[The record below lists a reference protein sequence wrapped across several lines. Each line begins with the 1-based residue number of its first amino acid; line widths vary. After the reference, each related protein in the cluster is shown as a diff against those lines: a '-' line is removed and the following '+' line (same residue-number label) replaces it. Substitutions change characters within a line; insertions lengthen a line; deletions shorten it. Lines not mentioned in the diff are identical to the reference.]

1 METRANYTVIGLF
14 TLAVVFGVFGF
25 IYWIQNVGGAGE
37 RAYDRVVFDGSV
49 SGLRTGAT
57 VLFNGVHV
65 GEVTKLTLDTEHPQ
79 QVVATISVNKAVKL
93 RADTVVGLEYTALT
107 GVAAIA
113 LQGGSA
119 ASPPLEGS
127 KENPPLLK
135 AAPGASQDITQ
146 GARDTLRRIDQ
157 FIVDNQQ
164 SFHSVLDN
172 LDKFTGAL
180 ARNSEHLDKLAAGLE
195 NLTAGSDG
203 KSGELFEAAHSIHT
217 LADKLNKRTEEI
229 TKGITLFA
237 AAGTKQVN
245 AIGADAHHMMGEIE
259 KTVRN
264 INQNPS
270 RLLFGGAPASR

>member
-25 IYWIQNVGGAGE
+25 VYWVQNIGGAGE
-37 RAYDRVVFDGSV
+37 RAYFRVVFDGSV

-65 GEVTKLTLDTEHPQ
+65 GEVTKLSLDPEQPQ
-79 QVVATISVNKAVKL
+79 QVIATMAVNKAVKL

-119 ASPPLEGS
+119 NSPPLEGP
-127 KENPPLLK
+127 KDNPPLLK

-164 SFHSVLDN
+164 SFHSTLDN

-180 ARNSEHLDKLAAGLE
+180 ARNSEHLDKITAGLE
-195 NLTAGSDG
+195 NLTSGTDG
-203 KSGELFEAAHSIHT
+203 KSGELFETVKSLHT
-217 LADKLNKRTEEI
+217 LADNLDKRTEEI
-229 TKGITLFA
+229 TKGINLLT
-237 AAGTKQVN
+237 AAGAKQVN
-245 AIGADAHHMMGEIE
+245 GIGADAHRTLSQVEQTF
-259 KTVRN
+259 KN
-264 INQNPS
+264 LDKNPS
-270 RLLFGGAPASR
+270 RLLFGGGGTK

>member
-14 TLAVVFGVFGF
+14 TLAVLFGVFGF
-25 IYWIQNVGGAGE
+25 VYWVQNVGGAGE
-37 RAYDRVVFDGSV
+37 RAYFRVVFDGSV

-65 GEVTKLTLDTEHPQ
+65 GEVTRLSLDPEHPQ
-79 QVVATISVNKAVKL
+79 QVVATMSVNKAVKL
-93 RADTVVGLEYTALT
+93 RDDTVVGLEYTALT

-119 ASPPLEGS
+119 NSPPLDGP
-127 KENPPLLK
+127 KDNPPLLK

-164 SFHSVLDN
+164 SFHSMLDN

-180 ARNSEHLDKLAAGLE
+180 ARNSDHLDKIVVGLE
-195 NLTAGSDG
+195 NLTSGTDG
-203 KSGELFEAAHSIHT
+203 KSGELLETVKSLHT
-217 LADKLNKRTEEI
+217 LADNLDKRTEEI
-229 TKGITLFA
+229 TKGINLLT
-237 AAGTKQVN
+237 AAGTKQIN
-245 AIGADAHHMMGEIE
+245 GIGTDAHRTLSQVEQTF
-259 KTVRN
+259 KN
-264 INQNPS
+264 LDKNPS
-270 RLLFGGAPASR
+270 RLLFGGSGPKQ

>member
-25 IYWIQNVGGAGE
+25 VYWVQNIAGAGE
-37 RAYDRVVFDGSV
+37 RAYYRVVFDGSV

-65 GEVTKLTLDTEHPQ
+65 GEVTSLSLDPEHPQ
-79 QVVATISVNKAVKL
+79 QVIATMSVNKAVKL

-107 GVAAIA
+107 GIAAIA

-119 ASPPLEGS
+119 ALPPLDGS

-180 ARNSEHLDKLAAGLE
+180 ARNSEHLDKIAAGLE

-203 KSGELFEAAHSIHT
+203 KSGELVETMRSIHT
-217 LADKLNKRTEEI
+217 LSDNLDKRTEEI
-229 TKGITLFA
+229 TKGINVFT
-237 AAGTKQVN
+237 AAGTKQIN
-245 AIGADAHHMMGEIE
+245 SIGADAHRMMGEVE
-259 KTVRN
+259 KTVKN
-264 INQNPS
+264 IDSNPS
-270 RLLFGGAPASR
+270 RLLFGGAAKPK

>member
-1 METRANYTVIGLF
+1 METRANYTVIGLL

-25 IYWIQNVGGAGE
+25 VYWIQNVGGAGE
-37 RAYDRVVFDGSV
+37 RAYYRVVFDGSV

-119 ASPPLEGS
+119 TSAPLEGS

-180 ARNSEHLDKLAAGLE
+180 ARNSEHLDKIAAGLE
-195 NLTAGSDG
+195 NLTGGSDG

-217 LADKLNKRTEEI
+217 LADNLNKRTEEI

-237 AAGTKQVN
+237 TAGTKQVN
-245 AIGADAHHMMGEIE
+245 LIGADAHHMMGEIE

-270 RLLFGGAPASR
+270 RLLFGGAPK

>member
-14 TLAVVFGVFGF
+14 TLAVLFGVFGF
-25 IYWIQNVGGAGE
+25 VYWVQNIGGAGE
-37 RAYDRVVFDGSV
+37 RAYFRVVFDGSV

-65 GEVTKLTLDTEHPQ
+65 GEVTKLSLDPEQPQ
-79 QVVATISVNKAVKL
+79 QVIATMAVNKAVKL

-119 ASPPLEGS
+119 NSPPLEGP
-127 KENPPLLK
+127 KDNPPLLK

-164 SFHSVLDN
+164 SFHSMLDN

-180 ARNSEHLDKLAAGLE
+180 ARNSEHLDKITAGLE
-195 NLTAGSDG
+195 NLTSGTDG
-203 KSGELFEAAHSIHT
+203 KSGELFETVKSLHT
-217 LADKLNKRTEEI
+217 LADNLDKRTEEI
-229 TKGITLFA
+229 TKGVNLLT

-245 AIGADAHHMMGEIE
+245 GIGADAHRTLSQVEQTF
-259 KTVRN
+259 KN
-264 INQNPS
+264 LDKNPS
-270 RLLFGGAPASR
+270 RLLFGGGGTK

>member
-14 TLAVVFGVFGF
+14 TLAVLFGVFGF
-25 IYWIQNVGGAGE
+25 VYWVQNVGGAGE
-37 RAYDRVVFDGSV
+37 RAYFRVVFDGSV

-65 GEVTKLTLDTEHPQ
+65 GEVTRLSLDPEHPQ
-79 QVVATISVNKAVKL
+79 QVVATMSVNKAVKL
-93 RADTVVGLEYTALT
+93 RDDTVVGLEYTALT

-119 ASPPLEGS
+119 NSPPLDGP
-127 KENPPLLK
+127 KDNPPLLK

-164 SFHSVLDN
+164 SFHSMLDN

-180 ARNSEHLDKLAAGLE
+180 ARNSDHLDKIVVGLE
-195 NLTAGSDG
+195 NLTSGTDG
-203 KSGELFEAAHSIHT
+203 KSGELLETVKSLHT
-217 LADKLNKRTEEI
+217 LADNLDKRTEEI
-229 TKGITLFA
+229 TKGINLLT
-237 AAGTKQVN
+237 AAGTKQIN
-245 AIGADAHHMMGEIE
+245 GIGTDAHRTLSQVEQTF
-259 KTVRN
+259 KN
-264 INQNPS
+264 LDKNPS
-270 RLLFGGAPASR
+270 RLLFGGGNK

>member
-14 TLAVVFGVFGF
+14 ALAVVFGVFGF
-25 IYWIQNVGGAGE
+25 VYWIQNIGGAGE
-37 RAYDRVVFDGSV
+37 RAYYRVVFDGSV

-79 QVVATISVNKAVKL
+79 QVVATMSVNKAVKL

-107 GVAAIA
+107 GIAAIA

-119 ASPPLEGS
+119 ALPPLDGP

-164 SFHSVLDN
+164 SFHNVLDN
-172 LDKFTGAL
+172 LDRFTGAL
-180 ARNSEHLDKLAAGLE
+180 ARNSEHLDKIVAGLE

-203 KSGELFEAAHSIHT
+203 KSGELVETMRSIHT
-217 LADKLNKRTEEI
+217 LSDNLDKRTEEI
-229 TKGITLFA
+229 TKGINVFA

-245 AIGADAHHMMGEIE
+245 SIGVDAHRALSQVEVTF
-259 KTVRN
+259 KN
-264 INQNPS
+264 LDKNPS
-270 RLLFGGAPASR
+270 RLLFGGSGPKQ